1 MSPPDRQISDTG
13 RNSREHG
20 KALPPE
26 FGRLSFAGRGMPGRS
41 DLYYVHSYYAEL
53 GQETI
58 GTTDYINPFS
68 GALQK
73 DNYYAVQA
81 HPEKSSES
89 GQQIL
94 TNFLAL

>member
-41 DLYYVHSYYAEL
+41 AGGTVR
-53 GQETI
+53 ETVWQAVKKRS
-58 GTTDYINPFS
+58 FS
-68 GALQK
+68 TACGRHRVVPTFSM
-73 DNYYAVQA
+73 AVS
-81 HPEKSSES
+81 H
-89 GQQIL
+89 
-94 TNFLAL
+94 